1 MSTPYPPS
9 PEPKGYPGVPPSG
22 GQPGSQPGGP
32 PPAPM
37 PGMPAPPPPAAHG
50 SLPRPQAVSNAV
62 RLMYAGAALSL
73 IGLLLTP
80 MTAGAIR
87 TQIEDAMAGQDTAM
101 TGAQIDGIV
110 TFAIAMGVV
119 FGLLGVGLWLLM
131 ARANGKGRSWARIV
145 ATVLFALNAVSL
157 LTSLPQLGSA
167 PLPVALSALTTLV
180 GAAAVY
186 FLWRKESSS
195 WFQAQS
201 APRY

>member
-1 MSTPYPPS
+1 MSSQYPPPP
-9 PEPKGYPGVPPSG
+9 PEPQGYPGM
-22 GQPGSQPGGP
+22 PGGP
-32 PPAPM
+32 GGPMPGAPGGPM
-37 PGMPAPPPPAAHG
+37 PGMAPPPPQNV
-50 SLPRPQAVSNAV
+50 PRPQSVSNAV

-73 IGLLLTP
+73 VGLLLTP
-80 MTAGAIR
+80 MTADAIR
-87 TQIEDAMAGQDTAM
+87 TQIEDALEGQGTAM
-101 TGAQIDGIV
+101 TQSQIDGFV

-131 ARANGKGRSWARIV
+131 AWANGKGRSWARIV

-186 FLWRKESSS
+186 FLWRKESTA
-195 WFQAQS
+195 WIQAQS